1 MKFSSVSIV
10 LAILYVF
17 VKLDSKVM
25 VIIAIIKMSV
35 DEEVITVTSLPIAMT
50 RWDLLSV
57 DALKDLKEMVE
68 YVTIS
73 TNVKR
78 ELTRVTN
85 MASAKIHWDH
95 MPAAVWMATKVT
107 VKHASILIH
116 AVQILVTI

>member
-1 MKFSSVSIV
+1 MSVISS
-10 LAILYVF
+10 VF

-35 DEEVITVTSLPIAMT
+35 DVGVTNVISLPIAMT

-57 DALKDLKEMVE
+57 DALQDLKEMAE

-73 TNVKR
+73 TNVTR
-78 ELTRVTN
+78 VLTHVTN

-107 VKHASILIH
+107 VKHASILIP
-116 AVQILVTI
+116 AVRILVTI

>member
-1 MKFSSVSIV
+1 
-10 LAILYVF
+10 
-17 VKLDSKVM
+17 M

-95 MPAAVWMATKVT
+95 MLAVVWMATKVT

-116 AVQILVTI
+116 AVRILVTI

>member
-1 MKFSSVSIV
+1 
-10 LAILYVF
+10 
-17 VKLDSKVM
+17 M

-35 DEEVITVTSLPIAMT
+35 DEEVINVTSLPIAMT

-57 DALKDLKEMVE
+57 DVLKDLKEMVE
-68 YVTIS
+68 SVTIS
-73 TNVKR
+73 TNVTR
-78 ELTRVTN
+78 ELIHVTN

-116 AVQILVTI
+116 AVRIHVTI